1 MSCFYQNGTHLVHTD
16 ESNTFLKERIE
27 REMREQKGMEL
38 PGFLSYMTCKNVIQR
53 LLDGYIP
60 PARDC
65 LHKINCVVEEF
76 LRKVVEEKFAGYPE
90 LLLQVQVRRHRP
102 GRVCFR

>member
-1 MSCFYQNGTHLVHTD
+1 
-16 ESNTFLKERIE
+16 
-27 REMREQKGMEL
+27 MEL
-38 PGFLSYMTCKNVIQR
+38 PGFLSYMACKNVIQR

-76 LRKVVEEKFAGYPE
+76 LRKVAEEKFAGYPG
-90 LLLQVQVRRHRP
+90 LLLQVKVRQRHQP
-102 GRVCFR
+102 DGMRV